1 MTAQAEIFTARRL
14 SRLWLPSLVCGLH
27 DWLSAPIDRQ
37 LVAGI
42 VSFPSLSYAR
52 VPRQHSINN
61 SKRFPINSPPSGVS
75 AGFLQ
80 NGERPKTCSPWKRE
94 AGLWVQFLAAQSSL
108 QLLFLN
114 QPRSPEGPR
123 CLGNQRG
130 SVNFSLLPKEISISQ
145 THRAGGA

>member
-1 MTAQAEIFTARRL
+1 M
-14 SRLWLPSLVCGLH
+14 
-27 DWLSAPIDRQ
+27 Q

-42 VSFPSLSYAR
+42 VSFPSLSYTR
-52 VPRQHSINN
+52 VPRQRFINN
-61 SKRFPINSPPSGVS
+61 SKRFPINSPPLGIS

-94 AGLWVQFLAAQSSL
+94 AGVWVQLLAAQSSL
-108 QLLFLN
+108 QLLFLD

-130 SVNFSLLPKEISISQ
+130 SVNVSLLPKENSNSRLTGQEEPRKPQTRAISALRPGPLCTILE
-145 THRAGGA
+145 R